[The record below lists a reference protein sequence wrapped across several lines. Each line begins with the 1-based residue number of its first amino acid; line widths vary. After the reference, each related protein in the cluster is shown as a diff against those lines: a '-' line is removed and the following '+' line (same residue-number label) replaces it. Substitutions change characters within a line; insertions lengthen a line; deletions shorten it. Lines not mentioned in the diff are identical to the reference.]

1 MPKKIKFESYV
12 YRFLASAREVGLSL
26 PPAQRSEWQN
36 FVNDLNFQYSEGCA
50 VVSWT
55 SPLQGSLRTQLRDPS
70 LNLYTR
76 GDNQRA
82 VEKQEHRAAGARG
95 DADFA
100 KTANAS
106 FFRDLVNQVRAEAG
120 FTDITAK
127 NHA

>member
-12 YRFLASAREVGLSL
+12 YRFLASARDIGMSL
-26 PPAQRSEWQN
+26 PPAQRSEWQS

-55 SPLQGSLRTQLRDPS
+55 SPQKGSLRTKLHDPL

-76 GDNQRA
+76 GDDQRA
-82 VEKQEHRAAGARG
+82 VEKQKHCTTGAWG
-95 DADFA
+95 DMDFA

-106 FFRDLVNQVRAEAG
+106 LFRSLVNQVRAAAG
-120 FTDITAK
+120 FTDSK
-127 NHA
+127 VENHA